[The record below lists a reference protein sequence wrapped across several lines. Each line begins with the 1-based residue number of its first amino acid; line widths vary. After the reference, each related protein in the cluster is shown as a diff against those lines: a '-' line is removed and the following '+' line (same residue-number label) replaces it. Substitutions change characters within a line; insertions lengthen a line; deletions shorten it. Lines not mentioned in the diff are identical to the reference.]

1 VLSVRLAVVFLA
13 LPTAMQFCVSVF
25 GGVTQSPLAPE
36 DSGVFAAGMALKIVV
51 ILLFL
56 LCTTTLL
63 GTTEIFSDDWK
74 LLQLFSSEK
83 AGVAA
88 VERRSVLVPRFM
100 YSDVPFALLA
110 LLFLAFHTVT
120 VVGGGV
126 HGFLFDAQGFIAIS
140 TFGSCMA
147 TMSPWFVAL
156 LTSLNMI
163 LRMAAFFPFFP
174 DYNGADAITREV
186 GISLIALA
194 ATFATSMSQT
204 RIRTSSTSLFVQS
217 RREER
222 RSSEL
227 LKHLLPRRIAVMLL
241 RGWQRLPVDLH
252 RGVAL
257 IFTDIVGFTTLGSRL
272 SNAELVHVLNE
283 LFEKFDALADKF
295 DVFKVEV
302 VGDAWLGAAGLRGGS
317 CGFAATHNAVSMAL
331 RLVEAARSTKL
342 PGERNGHVQ
351 IRVGLHVGEVVG
363 ALIGATRVRYH
374 LFGADSVIANR
385 FESACSPNRVLVS
398 GVVRDGLLTM
408 AATEGGPR
416 EFCFDARG
424 VVDCNRFGKVPAF
437 LVSHCAMR
445 ISASERDGFADC
457 VE

>member
-1 VLSVRLAVVFLA
+1 
-13 LPTAMQFCVSVF
+13 
-25 GGVTQSPLAPE
+25 
-36 DSGVFAAGMALKIVV
+36 
-51 ILLFL
+51 
-56 LCTTTLL
+56 
-63 GTTEIFSDDWK
+63 
-74 LLQLFSSEK
+74 
-83 AGVAA
+83 
-88 VERRSVLVPRFM
+88 
-100 YSDVPFALLA
+100 
-110 LLFLAFHTVT
+110 
-120 VVGGGV
+120 
-126 HGFLFDAQGFIAIS
+126 
-140 TFGSCMA
+140 
-147 TMSPWFVAL
+147 
-156 LTSLNMI
+156 
-163 LRMAAFFPFFP
+163 
-174 DYNGADAITREV
+174 
-186 GISLIALA
+186 
-194 ATFATSMSQT
+194 MSQT
-204 RIRTSSTSLFVQS
+204 RIRTSSTSLFVQC

-257 IFTDIVGFTTLGSRL
+257 IFTDIVGFTTLGSQL

-317 CGFAATHNAVSMAL
+317 RGFAATHNAVSMAL

-416 EFCFDARG
+416 EFCFDERG

-445 ISASERDGFADC
+445 ISASERDGFVDC
-457 VE
+457 D